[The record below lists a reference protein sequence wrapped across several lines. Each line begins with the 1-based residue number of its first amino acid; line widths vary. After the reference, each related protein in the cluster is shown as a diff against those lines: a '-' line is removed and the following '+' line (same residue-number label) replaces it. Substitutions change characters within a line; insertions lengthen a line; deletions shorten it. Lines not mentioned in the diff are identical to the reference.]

1 MYLCTIALTNS
12 QNVEPF
18 IKGMIRSTFKMDP
31 EAVLKLRS
39 WQSSPKSSWIWYVYL
54 RIIRLSQ
61 LLLINVV
68 TINQIFFTVYL
79 VFHCG
84 VDISSGHELQCDVQM
99 LKSICGL
106 HLARFVLWPEAYSYN

>member
-1 MYLCTIALTNS
+1 MYL
-12 QNVEPF
+12 
-18 IKGMIRSTFKMDP
+18 
-31 EAVLKLRS
+31 
-39 WQSSPKSSWIWYVYL
+39 W
-54 RIIRLSQ
+54 IIRLSQ
-61 LLLINVV
+61 HLLINVV